1 MTNLTQLALEVDRIA
16 MIAGDDPFELYRAAV
31 SGERIVITDDDAC
44 DKIEELIK
52 GLTSRERILL
62 DAIIFA
68 NATGQ
73 DVHIVQGSRP

>member
-1 MTNLTQLALEVDRIA
+1 MTNLTELALEVDHIA

-44 DKIEELIK
+44 DKIESLIAK
-52 GLTSRERILL
+52 LTSREKILL
-62 DAIIFA
+62 DALIFA

-73 DVHIVQGSRP
+73 